1 MTRVAELRAKWAE
14 AGEEKE
20 FDARFT
26 KMAEVVMR
34 QTNFSLEQAKC
45 ALEASNFSI
54 ERAILSFHDGPNPK
68 RDEKPKRSLNQT
80 LFAEFRTFLDQ
91 ASNAHSQRIERSR
104 TKPHSSRMPCSS
116 TRSSSSDAAS

>member
-34 QTNFSLEQAKC
+34 QTKFSLEQAKC

-68 RDEKPKRSLNQT
+68 RDEKTQKV
-80 LFAEFRTFLDQ
+80 AESDAICRVQDV
-91 ASNAHSQRIERSR
+91 
-104 TKPHSSRMPCSS
+104 P
-116 TRSSSSDAAS
+116 RSSFECPFPTDRAK

>member
-45 ALEASNFSI
+45 ALETSNFSI
-54 ERAILSFHDGPNPK
+54 EGAILSFHDEPKSK
-68 RDEKPKRSLNQT
+68 RDEEPKRSLNQT

-91 ASNAHSQRIERSR
+91 ASTAHSRRIERSR
-104 TKPHSSRMPCSS
+104 ARPHSFQRPCSS
-116 TRSSSSDAAS
+116 TQPSSSDAAS